1 MKSFIILL
9 MFGMVKSWG
18 DQGLGKKENLYDTEI
33 TFSTQ
38 IFRVV

>member
-1 MKSFIILL
+1 MKSSVILL

-18 DQGLGKKENLYDTEI
+18 NQGLGKKQNLMI
-33 TFSTQ
+33 LKIRFSTQ